1 MLEVQLGSLANGAE
15 HELRWALASSR
26 LHVDEEAQA
35 RGRREGVGVG
45 VGVGVMEGADMEC
58 LHCWSC
64 HPSIAPKLS
73 RLTYANS
80 IYPHRRRN
88 VGTEPFHMIPAN
100 I

>member
-45 VGVGVMEGADMEC
+45 VGVMEGADMGC
-58 LHCWSC
+58 LHCWPC
-64 HPSIAPKLS
+64 HPSAAPKLP
-73 RLTYANS
+73 RLSCANPICS
-80 IYPHRRRN
+80 PRRTLSHDTSKHLTSFRLK
-88 VGTEPFHMIPAN
+88 
-100 I
+100 